1 MTSLPTG
8 KLGKLTPPSPLENPI
23 PSVGGGV
30 WIFSGTTD
38 SHKCSVEQLFNKMSF
53 DRQILLAIQF
63 IESLNVCLGFP
74 LKESERVVTMVPHR
88 TGVLESMTDGLQGK
102 KVCTQN
108 CLVLTSSPSNTC
120 QNCLRVQSAD
130 KKCRKRK
137 ANSETLSPYCNKQGV
152 TNRWNQW
159 SENQSINQWQSMP
172 INRLISIIDEQSML
186 GFYVIIDFIDYQ
198 FLSIINA
205 NRSVNCHRLV
215 FIFYA
220 FYFQSRFPKT
230 RSLYA
235 F

>member
-1 MTSLPTG
+1 MKARHKASL
-8 KLGKLTPPSPLENPI
+8 LTATRKLEN
-23 PSVGGGV
+23 
-30 WIFSGTTD
+30 IFRRWAGLDAGCRCFISLLW
-38 SHKCSVEQLFNKMSF
+38 SSWVLFTEHHLFFEVST
-53 DRQILLAIQF
+53 RLL
-63 IESLNVCLGFP
+63 P
-74 LKESERVVTMVPHR
+74 
-88 TGVLESMTDGLQGK
+88 DGLPLTLGA
-102 KVCTQN
+102 VVDVHSWDDVRAHDR
-108 CLVLTSSPSNTC
+108 LVDCKN
-120 QNCLRVQSAD
+120 
-130 KKCRKRK
+130 
-137 ANSETLSPYCNKQGV
+137 QGV
-152 TNRWNQW
+152 TNRWNWW
-159 SENQSINQWQSMP
+159 SENQSINRWQSMP